1 MYRAK
6 TFIRLLV
13 AAAVVLAGVLAVSG
27 QSESRQLEPS
37 YQVSLQFVM
46 GTNEGG
52 KSELPANLAE
62 IAKDLRNDF
71 GFSNYRVAGTLF
83 GRVGNNG
90 NYEYK
95 SVSNIFGQESTAGTP
110 TFLEWTI
117 AGMHSVPSDKGRA
130 FEGSAFRFG
139 ARVPVMLPHDDGGKT
154 SMAVSYENVGIT
166 AMHFGLADNTPTLIG
181 TISLPGTPGTI
192 FLVMT
197 ARTAD

>member
-6 TFIRLLV
+6 TFLRLLV

-62 IAKDLRNDF
+62 IAKDLRSDF

-117 AGMHSVPSDKGRA
+117 AGVHSVPSDKGRA

-139 ARVPVMLPHDDGGKT
+139 ARVPVAMAREEGGKT
-154 SMAVSYENVGIT
+154 NMAVSYESVGIT
-166 AMHFGLADNTPTLIG
+166 AMRFGLAENTPTLIG
-181 TISLPGTPGTI
+181 TMSLPGTPGTI

-197 ARTAD
+197 AKAAD